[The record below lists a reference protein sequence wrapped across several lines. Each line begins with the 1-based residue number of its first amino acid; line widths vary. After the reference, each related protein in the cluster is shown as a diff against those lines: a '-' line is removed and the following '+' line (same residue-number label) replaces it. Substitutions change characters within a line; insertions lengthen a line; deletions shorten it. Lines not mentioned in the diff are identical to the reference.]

1 MLKKKIHRDDFI
13 YIYNVY
19 LYILELLIRI
29 CKIIDFSWTVS
40 VKNINFN

>member
-13 YIYNVY
+13 Y
-19 LYILELLIRI
+19 LYIFELLIRI

-40 VKNINFN
+40 LKT

>member
-13 YIYNVY
+13 YIYIYNVY
-19 LYILELLIRI
+19 LYIFELLIRI

-40 VKNINFN
+40 LKT